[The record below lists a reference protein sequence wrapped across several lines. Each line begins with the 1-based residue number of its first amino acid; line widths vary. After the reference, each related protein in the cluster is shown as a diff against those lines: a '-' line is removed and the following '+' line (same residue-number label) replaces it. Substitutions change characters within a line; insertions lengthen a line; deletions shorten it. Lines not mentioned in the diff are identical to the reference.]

1 MLGLTLTPNPTGA
14 QRKKVVVVLDP
25 THHAVCIHHVVSKF
39 PLNGNWNLQENSAL
53 PISIP

>member
-14 QRKKVVVVLDP
+14 QRKKVVVDP